1 MSPNYKTIHNTMKG
15 FTAWFNLFHGSFCW
29 CAVKRF
35 LIWDHSDS
43 LTPLLD
49 DSSPNP
55 MPIYLG
61 CDSYHLVR
69 EQLKTHIICAMGQ
82 RHSSTPLSKNT
93 WYLFQFE
100 RRHTKK
106 SISGY
111 HMQLN
116 IHQSW
121 DLCWP
126 NPSPTCR
133 ELSNF
138 YVLTLIELLF
148 ANSHPIFL

>member
-69 EQLKTHIICAMGQ
+69 EQLKKTNIICAMGQ

-100 RRHTKK
+100 RRHTK
-106 SISGY
+106 I
-111 HMQLN
+111 N
-116 IHQSW
+116 FW
-121 DLCWP
+121 
-126 NPSPTCR
+126 
-133 ELSNF
+133 LSYAIKHPPIMGF
-138 YVLTLIELLF
+138 VLTQSFSNMQRTIKFLCVNLIELLF